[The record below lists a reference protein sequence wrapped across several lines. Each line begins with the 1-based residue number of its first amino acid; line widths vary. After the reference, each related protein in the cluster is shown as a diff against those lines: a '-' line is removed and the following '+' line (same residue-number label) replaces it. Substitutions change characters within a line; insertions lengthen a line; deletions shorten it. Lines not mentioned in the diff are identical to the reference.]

1 MNCFTSCV
9 SQLEI
14 TVNRLHIE
22 NVNPLKF
29 NILDLFLCANKLERE
44 RERERERV
52 IKSYLK
58 IYNSNYYYSGFLLCI
73 YMIKKTLSSVFHS
86 EGRRSVASCRYV

>member
-44 RERERERV
+44 RERE
-52 IKSYLK
+52 
-58 IYNSNYYYSGFLLCI
+58 
-73 YMIKKTLSSVFHS
+73 
-86 EGRRSVASCRYV
+86 

>member
-29 NILDLFLCANKLERE
+29 NILDLFLCANKL
-44 RERERERV
+44 ERV